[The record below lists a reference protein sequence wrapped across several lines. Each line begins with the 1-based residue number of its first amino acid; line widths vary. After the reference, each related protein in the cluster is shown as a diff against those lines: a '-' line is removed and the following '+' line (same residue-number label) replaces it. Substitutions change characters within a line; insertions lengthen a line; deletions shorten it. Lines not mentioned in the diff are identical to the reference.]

1 MKISK
6 IGGGRGFKIP
16 SEILDQLDFDD
27 EGDYSLKISDK
38 NTLEISKNETPEEIA
53 AKAERREKALEWIRS
68 RRYELPPG
76 WKFDREEA
84 NRRR

>member
-1 MKISK
+1 MKASK
-6 IGGGRGFKIP
+6 IDGDRGFKIP
-16 SEILDQLDFDD
+16 GEVWDRLRFDD
-27 EGDYSLKISDK
+27 DGDYSLKVTDK
-38 NTLEISKNETPEEIA
+38 HTLEISKNETPEEIA
-53 AKAERREKALEWIRS
+53 AKTKAREEALEWIRS